1 MNQLDKG
8 LVINIATHGNTSIN
22 AGDIVK
28 LDVPHIAAYKTG
40 AKPKN
45 DRFFQGVFMIKRIKH
60 EFSFTDKKHTS
71 FITLVKDSL
80 AEKLEG
86 PKDLKEPKPEQEP
99 EIIRNK
105 EIFYPPL
112 KPFQ

>member
-45 DRFFQGVFMIKRIKH
+45 DRFYQGVFMIKRIKH
-60 EFSFTDKKHTS
+60 EFSFTDKKHKS

-80 AEKLEG
+80 EEKLEG

-105 EIFYPPL
+105 EIFYPQL
-112 KPFQ
+112 